1 MKDDDDAKSKITDKL
16 SKFTANITKNLLS
29 AQDNVH
35 RSFLVNERDL
45 LSICQLGK
53 KFENRSANRS
63 DTRLS
68 PSRVRVDR
76 KQ

>member
-1 MKDDDDAKSKITDKL
+1 MKDDNDAKSKITDKL
-16 SKFTANITKNLLS
+16 TKLTANITKNLLA

-53 KFENRSANRS
+53 NLKTDQSINRVHGYPPAACW
-63 DTRLS
+63 
-68 PSRVRVDR
+68 
-76 KQ
+76 